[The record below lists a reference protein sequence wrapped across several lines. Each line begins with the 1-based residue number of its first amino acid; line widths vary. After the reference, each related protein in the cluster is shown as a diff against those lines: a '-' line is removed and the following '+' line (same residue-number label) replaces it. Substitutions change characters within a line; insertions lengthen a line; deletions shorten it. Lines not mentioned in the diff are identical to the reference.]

1 MRKPFLLFTVCQKL
15 DEVLGIYYIS
25 FTDAKKLK
33 QRDVRITQIIN
44 GREESLTQGLSGFR
58 GFTFK
63 H

>member
-15 DEVLGIYYIS
+15 DEVLVIYYIS
-25 FTDAKKLK
+25 FIDAKKLK

-44 GREESLTQGLSGFR
+44 GREESLTQGLSGFG